1 VRKADI
7 LNTKF
12 SPYFRPLVTEHG
24 V

>member
-1 VRKADI
+1 MRKADI